1 MFSKGNFQNI
11 LKQAKNVQKKIEA
24 TQAELEKMVLTGQ
37 SGGGMV
43 EAKVNGKNELLS
55 LSIDPE
61 LLQDDVEMI
70 EDLVIAAVNQGLSKA
85 SKESQKRMSSVSGSM
100 ISDLGD
106 FNLPSDS

>member
-43 EAKVNGKNELLS
+43 EAKVNGN
-55 LSIDPE
+55 I
-61 LLQDDVEMI
+61 
-70 EDLVIAAVNQGLSKA
+70 LV
-85 SKESQKRMSSVSGSM
+85 
-100 ISDLGD
+100 
-106 FNLPSDS
+106 